1 MIHKEIKLI
10 GQYIDYDTS
19 NKDWW
24 SEYQKGEALEL
35 QIKKKNALPLK
46 EVYKKMLKDGI
57 HYLALH
63 FEGGHDEG
71 GFDGNFIFYN
81 KDKEIMNIKDISKYT
96 PDGWITTYH
105 PLSYTSKVKGQNI
118 IQVFELPETDHSNFK
133 IDFNWLEQKW
143 YDFGFLEQWVLLLL
157 KVMFME
163 MLLYLQKT
171 DLIKLK
177 QMKHKKVMKI
187 NHLME
192 KCFRRIYEN

>member
-19 NKDWW
+19 NENWW

-46 EVYKKMLKDGI
+46 EVYQKMYKDGI

-71 GFDGNFIFYN
+71 GFDGNFIFYD
-81 KDKEIMNIKDISKYT
+81 KDKEIMIIKDISKYT

-105 PLSYTSKVKGQNI
+105 PLSYTTKIKDQNI

-133 IDFNWLEQKW
+133 IDQNWLEQKW
-143 YDFGFLEQWVLLLL
+143 YDFGFLEQWGSFAFEGNVYGDVVVST
-157 KVMFME
+157 KDGSYNVEANETQENYEDKSFDGKMF
-163 MLLYLQKT
+163 
-171 DLIKLK
+171 
-177 QMKHKKVMKI
+177 
-187 NHLME
+187 
-192 KCFRRIYEN
+192 

>member
-46 EVYKKMLKDGI
+46 EVYEKMFKDGI
-57 HYLALH
+57 YYLSLH

-71 GFDGNFIFYN
+71 GFESDFRFLDKN
-81 KDKEIMNIKDISKYT
+81 KEDMIIKDISKYT
-96 PDGWITTYH
+96 PDRWITTYH
-105 PLSYTSKVKGQNI
+105 PLSYTTKIKDQNI

-133 IDFNWLEQKW
+133 IDQNWLEQKW
-143 YDFGFLEQWVLLLL
+143 YDFGFLEQWGSFAFEGNVYGDVVVST
-157 KVMFME
+157 KDGSYNVEANETQENYEDKSFDGKMF
-163 MLLYLQKT
+163 
-171 DLIKLK
+171 
-177 QMKHKKVMKI
+177 
-187 NHLME
+187 
-192 KCFRRIYEN
+192 

>member
-46 EVYKKMLKDGI
+46 EVYEKMYKDGI

-105 PLSYTSKVKGQNI
+105 PLSYTTKIKDQNI

-133 IDFNWLEQKW
+133 IDKNWLEQKW
-143 YDFGFLEQWVLLLL
+143 YDFGFLEEWGSFAFEGHVYGDVVVSTKNGSYNLEANETQESYED
-157 KVMFME
+157 KSFSGYMFE
-163 MLLYLQKT
+163 
-171 DLIKLK
+171 
-177 QMKHKKVMKI
+177 
-187 NHLME
+187 E
-192 KCFRRIYEN
+192 

>member
-105 PLSYTSKVKGQNI
+105 PLSYTTKVKGQNI

-143 YDFGFLEQWVLLLL
+143 YDFGFLEQWGSFAFEGNVYGDVVVSTKDGSY
-157 KVMFME
+157 KVEANETQESYEDKSFDGKMF
-163 MLLYLQKT
+163 
-171 DLIKLK
+171 
-177 QMKHKKVMKI
+177 
-187 NHLME
+187 
-192 KCFRRIYEN
+192 

>member
-46 EVYKKMLKDGI
+46 EVYEKMYKDGI
-57 HYLALH
+57 YYLSLH

-71 GFDGNFIFYN
+71 GFEGDFKFLDEN
-81 KDKEIMNIKDISKYT
+81 KKDMHIKDVSKYT

-105 PLSYTSKVKGQNI
+105 PLSYTTKIKDQNI

-133 IDFNWLEQKW
+133 IDKNWLEQKW
-143 YDFGFLEQWVLLLL
+143 YDFGFLEEWGSFAFEGHVYGDVVVSTKNGSYNLEANETQESYED
-157 KVMFME
+157 KSFSGYMFE
-163 MLLYLQKT
+163 
-171 DLIKLK
+171 
-177 QMKHKKVMKI
+177 
-187 NHLME
+187 E
-192 KCFRRIYEN
+192 

>member
-46 EVYKKMLKDGI
+46 QVYEKMLKDGI

-105 PLSYTSKVKGQNI
+105 PLSYTTKIKDQNI

-133 IDFNWLEQKW
+133 IDNWLEQKW
-143 YDFGFLEQWVLLLL
+143 YDFGFLEQWGSFAFEGNVYGDVVVST
-157 KVMFME
+157 KDGSYNVEANETQENYEDKSFDGKMF
-163 MLLYLQKT
+163 
-171 DLIKLK
+171 
-177 QMKHKKVMKI
+177 
-187 NHLME
+187 
-192 KCFRRIYEN
+192 

>member
-105 PLSYTSKVKGQNI
+105 PLSYTTKIKDQNI

-143 YDFGFLEQWVLLLL
+143 YDFGFLEQWGSFAFEGNVYGDVVVST
-157 KVMFME
+157 KDGSYNVEANETQENYEDKSFDGKMF
-163 MLLYLQKT
+163 
-171 DLIKLK
+171 
-177 QMKHKKVMKI
+177 
-187 NHLME
+187 
-192 KCFRRIYEN
+192 

>member
-133 IDFNWLEQKW
+133 IDKNWLEQKW
-143 YDFGFLEQWVLLLL
+143 YDFGFLEEWGSFAFEGHVYGDVVVSTKNGSYNLEANETQESYED
-157 KVMFME
+157 KSFSGYMFE
-163 MLLYLQKT
+163 
-171 DLIKLK
+171 
-177 QMKHKKVMKI
+177 
-187 NHLME
+187 E
-192 KCFRRIYEN
+192 